1 MLRRPAT
8 LRARGPRVPETLGL
22 LAREKFFVGGL
33 VALLIVVVPALL
45 APAIAPYK
53 DFLATVGPIA
63 QPPSWFGKYPL
74 GTTDFGQDVASQLL
88 FGTRNTLYVA
98 SIAAVEATLI
108 ALALGVIG
116 GFLGGYV
123 DAFFNFITNT
133 FLVIPTFTVLLL
145 IATFIKHPTLT
156 LEAVIIGAFSWPW
169 AARAYRSAAMSMR
182 SRDFITVARLNGLGG
197 LAITFQEVM
206 PLLLPYIAIMFVL
219 TLNGSL
225 MADVGLDA
233 IGLGPGNT
241 ITLGLM
247 LNYAWGWGAVFYGWW
262 WWYIFPTIV
271 IILLT
276 TSLATLAMGLD
287 RVFNPRLRGG

>member
-8 LRARGPRVPETLGL
+8 LRTRGPRVPETLGL